1 MARENWEW
9 IRLLLS
15 DLNVTYSEVVKMDTD
30 EVLML
35 NEALDL
41 AAEMEEKRYS
51 KVNKV
56 NKKL

>member
-41 AAEMEEKRYS
+41 AAEMEEKRY
-51 KVNKV
+51 NKANKM

>member
-41 AAEMEEKRYS
+41 AAEMEEKRYN